1 VGHKKNSTTR
11 TVYRHQLRPVITKGI
26 DLLDGVFAE
35 SERPNNTGNGPGFG
49 DKEGP
54 AEIRRASFVLVV
66 DTGIEPVTPRV

>member
-1 VGHKKNSTTR
+1 MGCSR
-11 TVYRHQLRPVITKGI
+11 RS
-26 DLLDGVFAE
+26 

-54 AEIRRASFVLVV
+54 ADIRRALFLLVV